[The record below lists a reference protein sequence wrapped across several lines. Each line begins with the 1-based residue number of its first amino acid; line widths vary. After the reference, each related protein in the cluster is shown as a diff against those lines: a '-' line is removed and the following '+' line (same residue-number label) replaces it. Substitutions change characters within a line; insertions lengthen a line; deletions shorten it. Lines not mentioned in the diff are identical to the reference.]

1 MWGIMLAIASQ
12 LTQAPPSLGEPA
24 SGWHLAANG
33 NFDDD
38 GNFTPGQSGFN
49 LADVSTPSQLDLLP
63 NGVKALV
70 WVGLCNGT
78 DRSFT
83 QLVAS
88 FNGNPKV
95 FGYYLMDDPDP
106 TGRYSPR
113 CAAEHLRAE
122 SDWIHAITPNA
133 KTFIALM
140 NLASSRQPRF
150 DGAYRPEETHIDL
163 FGISPYPCRSELG
176 GCDFKMISRYV
187 AAAEAA
193 GIPRAQ
199 MVPTYQTFGGGSW
212 RNDTGGRYQLPSALQ
227 MQELLAQWDQLLVSP
242 VFDYA
247 YSWGAQRDDEAL
259 ENAPDLKKLMAIRN
273 ARGRAAGN

>member
-1 MWGIMLAIASQ
+1 MLAIALQ
-12 LTQAPPSLGEPA
+12 LAQAPPSLSEPA
-24 SGWHLAANG
+24 VGWHLAANH
-33 NFDDD
+33 NFDDE
-38 GNFTPGQSGFN
+38 GNFTPGKSGFN

-63 NGVKALV
+63 DGVKALV

-78 DRSFT
+78 DPAFT

-88 FNGNPKV
+88 FNGSPKV

-106 TGRYSPR
+106 TGRYAPR
-113 CAAEHLRAE
+113 CAVKHLRAE
-122 SDWIHAITPNA
+122 SDWIHAMTPNA
-133 KTFIALM
+133 KTFVVLM
-140 NLASSRQPRF
+140 NLGRSRQPLF
-150 DGAYRPEETHIDL
+150 DRAYRPEETHIDL

-176 GCDFKMISRYV
+176 GCDFEMIFRYV

-212 RNDTGGRYQLPSALQ
+212 RNDTGGRYQLPSASQ
-227 MQELLAQWDQLLVSP
+227 MRELLARWDQLLVSP
-242 VFDYA
+242 AFDYA

-259 ENAPDLKKLMAIRN
+259 ENAPDLKRLMAIRN
-273 ARGRAAGN
+273 ARGRAAGD